1 MENERE
7 QEIETEAT
15 GVDQNFGFDKNEV
28 AEKSKRERVKVD
40 EPKKSTFNIS
50 LNNLVILL
58 SLVSIALVLFGKLFV
73 VINVA
78 IMFQIFYWVGVIVLM
93 GAMAVYLV
101 QMFKDKKVEFSPTL
115 VVMIIAIINTVFYSN

>member
-7 QEIETEAT
+7 QEIEAEAT
-15 GVDQNFGFDKNEV
+15 SVDQNFGFDKNEV

-50 LNNLVILL
+50 LNNLVMLL
-58 SLVSIALVLFGKLFV
+58 SLVSIALVLFGKLFGVIGV
-73 VINVA
+73 VI
-78 IMFQIFYWVGVIVLM
+78 MLQICYWVGVVVLM

-101 QMFKDKKVEFSPTL
+101 QMFKDKKVEFNPQL
-115 VVMIIAIINTVFYSN
+115 VVMIVAIINTVFC